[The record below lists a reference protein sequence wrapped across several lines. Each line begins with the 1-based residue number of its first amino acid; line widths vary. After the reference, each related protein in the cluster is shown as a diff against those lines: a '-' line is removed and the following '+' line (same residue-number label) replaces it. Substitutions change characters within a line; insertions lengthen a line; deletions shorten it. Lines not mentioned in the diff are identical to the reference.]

1 MNIVFEP
8 ALREYMRKKDK
19 RTVVVEVVTSNCSD
33 FEVTELMVN
42 LVGEKRAEYFRTK
55 KKFRSYEA
63 DGGELLLPPY
73 RLDFDDTLTFG
84 LKSFLGIKQVTHQ
97 GIKL

>member
-1 MNIVFEP
+1 
-8 ALREYMRKKDK
+8 MRKKDR

-33 FEVTELMVN
+33 FEVTELMLN
-42 LVGEKRAEYFRTK
+42 LVSPKRAEYFRTK
-55 KKFRSYEA
+55 KKFRSYET
-63 DGGELLLPPY
+63 DEGELLLPPY

-84 LKSFLGIKQVTHQ
+84 LKSFLGIKQVTQQ